1 MKYFIKNILIILLAL
16 LSSTYAP
23 LLAQSNTFEFNLYY
37 NYSQLK
43 TTNNNTSIFL
53 AQPTA
58 STNKWT
64 IDSLYIYSSSNTFQY
79 HNKNGQVQFAAY
91 GRVMFNN
98 PTNLHPYFSS
108 IAGAGT
114 SVTGPND
121 LCIVNANMQTMKFNL
136 NGTITDRICFIPNR
150 AAGGIVPY
158 NKIDQGLTS
167 NNIPSFILSKP
178 QSADSLAYIIAVD
191 DNSHLVMA
199 CFNTIANNGNGA
211 MRVLPHNPDAHRILP
226 SISYTPHRNGRDY
239 WVFAQSL
246 TQDTCF
252 AYLIDSNGIHPP
264 IISTPQ
270 GYASSPFNTNGVP
283 KRQHIINIFM
293 ANGKY
298 LINYFDSTFLTNTLT
313 GSPYMR
319 HILSIYP
326 FNNTTGIFANAIVD
340 TFPGIYFEALSDLES
355 SSDGTKLY
363 ITTFGHLST
372 HTQSHIL
379 QYDLAAANLQNIP
392 TPSTILIDSGGVQ
405 HPLSKM
411 LLFPDGKIYLCTNAI
426 GNPFISNSLYSASV
440 LKKITLG
447 SINYPNKKGLSCQLQ
462 MNVLY
467 DTTPRNY
474 YLMQLPNYFS
484 DFANYNSRFL
494 ARAKDTQ
501 NIHICYGN
509 SYSIGTHSYATTG
522 QFADTLQSMPYG
534 YDSIVITKLY
544 VHHPFNSLQNIQTC
558 NSSYQLPSGKW
569 VVKSGLYKDTLY
581 NLAGCDSIIQTNLF
595 FGHSTSSTQQKHICT
610 NEGLVFNNHV
620 INQAGTYY
628 DTIPNHWGC
637 DSFITLNVSKPNPN
651 TTITLNTATLT
662 TNTIGCTFQW
672 VECVNNSP
680 VVYTII
686 TGATA
691 ATYTPT
697 HNGYYACLITQDSC
711 QFTSNVIQI
720 TNLNT
725 GIQQLD
731 NTIIKIQP
739 NPSNNEWNIV
749 FNSPVLI
756 HKYTLYNELGQV
768 VFEKAQTGIESS
780 LHINA
785 SNLSAGHYLLE
796 INSASGI
803 IHCKLVCSK

>member
-1 MKYFIKNILIILLAL
+1 
-16 LSSTYAP
+16 
-23 LLAQSNTFEFNLYY
+23 
-37 NYSQLK
+37 
-43 TTNNNTSIFL
+43 
-53 AQPTA
+53 
-58 STNKWT
+58 
-64 IDSLYIYSSSNTFQY
+64 
-79 HNKNGQVQFAAY
+79 
-91 GRVMFNN
+91 
-98 PTNLHPYFSS
+98 
-108 IAGAGT
+108 
-114 SVTGPND
+114 
-121 LCIVNANMQTMKFNL
+121 
-136 NGTITDRICFIPNR
+136 
-150 AAGGIVPY
+150 
-158 NKIDQGLTS
+158 
-167 NNIPSFILSKP
+167 
-178 QSADSLAYIIAVD
+178 
-191 DNSHLVMA
+191 
-199 CFNTIANNGNGA
+199 
-211 MRVLPHNPDAHRILP
+211 
-226 SISYTPHRNGRDY
+226 
-239 WVFAQSL
+239 
-246 TQDTCF
+246 
-252 AYLIDSNGIHPP
+252 
-264 IISTPQ
+264 
-270 GYASSPFNTNGVP
+270 
-283 KRQHIINIFM
+283 
-293 ANGKY
+293 
-298 LINYFDSTFLTNTLT
+298 
-313 GSPYMR
+313 MR

-326 FNNTTGIFANAIVD
+326 FNNATGIFANAIVD
-340 TFPGIYFEALSDLES
+340 TFPGIYFENLCDMES

-363 ITTFGHLST
+363 IATFGHPST
-372 HTQSHIL
+372 HSQSQLL
-379 QYDLAAANLQNIP
+379 QYDLPQLNMQSIP
-392 TPSTILIDSGGVQ
+392 SPSIILIDSGGAPSSIV
-405 HPLSKM
+405 SRM
-411 LLFPDGKIYLCTNAI
+411 ILFPDGKIYIATRNI
-426 GNPFISNSLYSASV
+426 GNPYIANSLYSAQV

-447 SINYPNKKGLSCQLQ
+447 RINYPNKIGGACQLQ
-462 MNVLY
+462 TGVLY

-474 YLMQLPNYFS
+474 FLMQLPNYFS

-501 NIHICYGN
+501 KIHICYGN

-569 VVKSGLYKDTLY
+569 VFKSGLYKDTLY

-595 FGHSTSSTQQKHICT
+595 FGHSTYSTQQKHICT

-662 TNTIGCTFQW
+662 TNNSGCTFQW

-686 TGATA
+686 PGATA

-731 NTIIKIQP
+731 NTVIKIQP